1 MKAHWRSSKQSGFAA
16 ATRVA
21 LTIFLSIEITYLLVA
36 NVIIGDSL
44 TRWINTDEQSLKVG
58 YESAWSPWPGR
69 IYAKNLL
76 LRVQDTNIQF
86 ELRIADLKADIALT
100 GLLRRTFRATHV
112 DADGVK
118 FRLRH
123 KLSAP
128 AEHPAMVRA
137 LPPIEGFEGA
147 PLLVEAPPKSH
158 GKLWTIDLNGVDA
171 RVDELWIQQF
181 RSPGAGHA
189 TGGFRLEPL
198 RRLRV
203 EAGIALEPGPLYAG
217 PSELVARDFGGR
229 IATSIEDMDLEQAT
243 GKHVFQAISGRVQLN
258 AALEGLDFLDTL
270 IEPAEVV
277 IREGAGPIAIDAKL
291 DHGKLLY
298 PSSVEYSARR
308 LEVYA
313 SHQTLHGDAK
323 LRLEV
328 TRQNQGQLLLSASR
342 LAWNDTWARVRAPV
356 VAERPRLELK
366 MHSPALHRRLEASGG
381 LFDIPRIR
389 AEDLRSLERIVPRKL
404 QISGGSAIGSG
415 RAELE
420 AHGALRGRIELAVA
434 GAECSWDGVGVDATG
449 NFESSLR
456 KPDVLGKKGALESPA
471 LAIDRGRLR
480 TRNGDT
486 GFGWLRASSK
496 LVPLSGLAPERA
508 TIQLSAGFP
517 DAKPVLQALGIEPQG
532 LAGTAAGVLDL
543 SGLEVGAV
551 LGVDRDGID
560 LGLERARTDAVRAR
574 GRWVRLR
581 GNERGA
587 FLLMTD
593 LVNFG
598 LEINDGET
606 RLRPLASQ
614 GWLERALAE
623 LGRDTRF
630 ERESSPRLRPP
641 PARVMP

>member
-1 MKAHWRSSKQSGFAA
+1 MNARWRSPQRSGFAA
-16 ATRVA
+16 AARVA
-21 LTIFLSIEITYLLVA
+21 LTIALSIEIAYLLIA
-36 NVIIGDSL
+36 NVIIGAWL
-44 TRWINTDEQSLKVG
+44 PRWINADEQALKIG

-76 LRVQDTNIQF
+76 LRFQDANVEF
-86 ELRIADLKADIALT
+86 ELRINDLEADVALT
-100 GLLRRTFRATHV
+100 SLLRHTFRATHV

-118 FRLRH
+118 FRFRH

-137 LPPIEGFEGA
+137 LPPIEGFPSP
-147 PLLVEAPPKSH
+147 PLLVEAAPESH
-158 GKLWTIDLNGVDA
+158 GKLWTIDLSGVDA

-189 TGGFRLEPL
+189 TGRFRLEPR

-203 EAGIALEPGPLYAG
+203 EAGLLLEPGPLYAG
-217 PSELVARDFGGR
+217 PNERVARDFSAH
-229 IATSIEDMDLEQAT
+229 ITTSIEDMDLERLT
-243 GKHVFQAISGRVQLN
+243 GKGVFQEISGRVHLN
-258 AALEGLDFLDTL
+258 AELEDLDFLDTL
-270 IEPAEVV
+270 IEPEQVV
-277 IREGAGPIAIDAKL
+277 IREGAGPIAIDAQL
-291 DHGKLLY
+291 DHGELLQA
-298 PSSVEYSARR
+298 SSVRYSARR

-313 SHQTLHGDAK
+313 SHQRLHGDAE

-328 TRQNQGQLLLSASR
+328 TRENRGRLLLSASS
-342 LAWNDTWARVRAPV
+342 LAWSDTWARVGVPV
-356 VAERPRLELK
+356 VAERPRLELET
-366 MHSPALHRRLEASGG
+366 HAPALHRRFEASGG
-381 LFDIPRIR
+381 LLDVPRIR
-389 AEDLRSLERIVPRKL
+389 AEDLRSLERVAPQKL
-404 QISGGSAIGSG
+404 KLRGGSAIGSAH
-415 RAELE
+415 AELE
-420 AHGALRGRIELAVA
+420 AHGALRGRVKLSFE
-434 GAECSWDGVGVDATG
+434 GARCSWDGVAIDATG
-449 NFESSLR
+449 NFEMSLR
-456 KPDVLGKKGALESPA
+456 KPDVLGKKGALESA
-471 LAIDRGRLR
+471 TVTIERGHLR
-480 TRNGDT
+480 TRDGDT

-496 LVPLSGLAPERA
+496 SVPLSGLVPERA

-517 DAKPVLQALGIEPQG
+517 DAKPVMEALGIEPQG

-543 SGLEVGAV
+543 SDLEVGAV

-560 LGLERARTDAVRAR
+560 VGLERARTDAVRAR
-574 GRWVRLR
+574 GRWVRVR
-581 GNERGA
+581 GNDRGA

-630 ERESSPRLRPP
+630 ERESSLRPA